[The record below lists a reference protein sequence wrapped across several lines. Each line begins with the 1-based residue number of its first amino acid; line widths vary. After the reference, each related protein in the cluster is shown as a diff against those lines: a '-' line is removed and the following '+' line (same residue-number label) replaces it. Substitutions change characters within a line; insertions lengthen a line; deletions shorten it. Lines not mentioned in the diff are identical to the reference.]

1 MGTSIKKPSSEVR
14 TAMRPGAQ
22 FWKAEAASSERKIQQ
37 KISTLKGY
45 SWAEHEAAKTAYLLL
60 GRERSLEKIATYSGI
75 ALTALTK
82 WSRKEGWAKWVET
95 QEEVQNKLA
104 LRGLYDVG
112 ILYLSEKAKAVLEQ
126 VVDKGSRLLSK
137 DMVDLKGGDIT
148 MSARILLDMAGALK
162 GDQKEQGP
170 DWPEEI
176 KGNADPNKATD
187 IILETDADSI

>member
-1 MGTSIKKPSSEVR
+1 MSDTIKKVDSKVHQPV
-14 TAMRPGAQ
+14 RPGAK
-22 FWKAEAASSERKIQQ
+22 FWQAEHAASERKIQQ
-37 KISTLKGY
+37 KVATLKGY

-60 GRERSLEKIATYSGI
+60 GRDRSLEKIATYSGI

-82 WSRKEGWAKWVET
+82 WSRKEGWTKWVET
-95 QEEVQNKLA
+95 QEEIQNKLA

-112 ILYLSEKAKAVLEQ
+112 VLYLSEKAKAVLEQ

-170 DWPEEI
+170 DWPSEVAGDANPLKSE
-176 KGNADPNKATD
+176 D
-187 IILETDADSI
+187 IIPEDAEAI

>member
-1 MGTSIKKPSSEVR
+1 MSDTIKKVDSKVHQPV
-14 TAMRPGAQ
+14 RPGAK
-22 FWKAEAASSERKIQQ
+22 FWQAEYAASERKIQQ
-37 KISTLKGY
+37 KVATLKGY

-95 QEEVQNKLA
+95 QEEIQNKLA

-170 DWPEEI
+170 DWPSEVAGDANPLKSE
-176 KGNADPNKATD
+176 D
-187 IILETDADSI
+187 IIPEDAEAI